1 MKKLFSLIWVGLLV
15 IGGSCKPRYN
25 PHHVKYDAVT
35 EQKIKQLYTQL
46 GSYELSYPI
55 FKKAMFGFY
64 HLNYSKKRF
73 ITIVD
78 FTKPASQ
85 HRFFVI
91 DLKRRKIRY
100 KTWVAHGKNSGNLIY
115 ATRFSNRNGSK
126 MSSLGFYKTA
136 ETYRG
141 KHGYSLKLDGLE
153 KGINHRARR
162 RYIVI
167 HGAKY
172 VNASYVGRSWGCPAL
187 PVHLATPIIK
197 KIKRGSCVFIY
208 ANDRQYLAK
217 SKYLVQ

>member
-1 MKKLFSLIWVGLLV
+1 MRNLSSLVWLCLLLFYWG
-15 IGGSCKPRYN
+15 CKPRYN
-25 PHHVKYDAVT
+25 PHRVVYNAAT
-35 EQKIKQLYTQL
+35 EQKIKRLYAQL
-46 GSYELSYPI
+46 GTYELSYAL

-64 HLNYSKKRF
+64 HLDFSKKRF

-78 FTKPASQ
+78 FTKSATQ
-85 HRFFVI
+85 KRFFVI
-91 DLKRRKIRY
+91 DLKRPQVLY
-100 KTWVAHGKNSGNLIY
+100 KTWVAHGKNSGGLMY

-136 ETYRG
+136 ETYQG

-172 VNASYVGRSWGCPAL
+172 VNARYVGKSWGCPAL
-187 PVHLATPIIK
+187 PTHLATPIIK
-197 KIKRGSCVFIY
+197 KIKGGSCVFIY
-208 ANDRQYLAK
+208 AQDATYLRQ
-217 SKYLVQ
+217 SKYLIK